1 MLCLSF
7 FYHHQSKNYVWTGNT
22 TVFLC
27 HTELLNKY
35 EKIGEYCNTSARN
48 KINYTDMNQRNE
60 RQMNVM
66 FFTAKKWSFSLGIS
80 LVSVTKSAGIFN
92 LKSLMQNLL
101 FCAMFICQIIL
112 LLKSISQENAVF
124 WSDFSALSQLLE
136 FLVN

>member
-1 MLCLSF
+1 
-7 FYHHQSKNYVWTGNT
+7 
-22 TVFLC
+22 
-27 HTELLNKY
+27 
-35 EKIGEYCNTSARN
+35 
-48 KINYTDMNQRNE
+48 MNQRNE

-80 LVSVTKSAGIFN
+80 LVSVNKSAGIFN

-112 LLKSISQENAVF
+112 LLKSISQKNAVF